1 MNASLDPVAYAD
13 LQGLAQLRNQVRA
26 EGDDRSPETLRRVA
40 GQFEALFVQM
50 MLKNMRD
57 SSLNEGLLESDQTKF
72 YQGMF
77 DQQIASEMTKGQGL
91 GLADML
97 IRQLGGGSAATA
109 GGRPPAMTDPFA
121 GPVAP
126 QRPGTAG
133 RHAEHPYVVDRQGA
147 LPAGAADMQRPWRS
161 DSRAAFVSEL
171 WPHAQRAAQRLG
183 IDPRVLIAQAALE
196 TGWGQHVLQRGDGQ
210 SSHNLFGIKADSRW
224 TGDQVSARTMEFRD
238 GFLQREPAAFRAY
251 TSPAQSIADY
261 ADFISGNPRYQEALG
276 SADPGRYATELQRA
290 GYATDPAYAQK
301 IMRVF
306 NSDPFQQAV
315 AQAQSLAQSEL
326 QRAATEAQETSLVN
340 KQPVNPIDSAPLR
353 AGEV

>member
-1 MNASLDPVAYAD
+1 MTASLDSVAYAD

-57 SSLNEGLLESDQTKF
+57 SSLSEGLLDSDQTKF

-77 DQQIASEMTKGQGL
+77 DQQIATEMTKGQGL

-97 IRQLGGGSAATA
+97 IRQLGGDSAAAA
-109 GGRPPAMTDPFA
+109 GTRAPTMADPFA
-121 GPVAP
+121 GSVAP
-126 QRPGTAG
+126 RRRAATMPYIGHADAVNTQGTASTSG
-133 RHAEHPYVVDRQGA
+133 PADLQRHW
-147 LPAGAADMQRPWRS
+147 RP
-161 DSRAAFVSEL
+161 DSREAFVNEL
-171 WPHAQRAAQRLG
+171 WPHAERAARQLG
-183 IDPRVLIAQAALE
+183 VDPRVLIAQAALE
-196 TGWGQHVLQRGDGQ
+196 TGWGQHVMQRGDGV

-238 GFLQREPAAFRAY
+238 GFLQREQAAFRAY
-251 TSPAQSIADY
+251 ASPAQSIADY
-261 ADFISGNPRYQEALG
+261 ADFISGNPRYRDAVG
-276 SADPGRYATELQRA
+276 SADPGRYADELQRA

-301 IMRVF
+301 IMGIF

-315 AQAQSLAQSEL
+315 AQAQSQI
-326 QRAATEAQETSLVN
+326 QRAATKAQETSVVN
-340 KQPVNPIDSAPLR
+340 QLPINPLDSARNR
-353 AGEV
+353 AGDV